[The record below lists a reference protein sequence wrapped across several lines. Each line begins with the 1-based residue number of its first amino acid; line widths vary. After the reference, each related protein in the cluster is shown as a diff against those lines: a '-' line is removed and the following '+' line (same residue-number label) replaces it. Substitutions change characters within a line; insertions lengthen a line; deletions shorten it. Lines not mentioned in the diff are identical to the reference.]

1 MIHPFLV
8 LKIPLHGLLDSLLK
22 LQRWLPSEFLL
33 QLSRVDGVTHIVTL
47 SIGYVSYQIQVST
60 LRATEQSINSL
71 DNHLDDV
78 DVLPLV
84 EAADV
89 VCVSHLALMEDKVDG
104 TCVVFHIEPVA
115 DVEALAVDG
124 KRLAMADIV
133 DEQGFRV

>member
-1 MIHPFLV
+1 MAHTVSHVSDKVEIL
-8 LKIPLHGLLDSLLK
+8 SLL
-22 LQRWLPSEFLL
+22 
-33 QLSRVDGVTHIVTL
+33 T
-47 SIGYVSYQIQVST
+47 
-60 LRATEQSINSL
+60 TEQSVNGL
-71 DNHLDDV
+71 DKHVDDV

-104 TCVVFHIEPVA
+104 TCVVLHVEPVA

-133 DEQGFRV
+133 DEERDELLRELVRTIVVRAVGHDGRHAVGVVESAYEMVARCL

>member
-1 MIHPFLV
+1 MSFAV
-8 LKIPLHGLLDSLLK
+8 GY
-22 LQRWLPSEFLL
+22 
-33 QLSRVDGVTHIVTL
+33 
-47 SIGYVSYQIQVST
+47 IGYEIHILAFISAKQTV
-60 LRATEQSINSL
+60 NGF
-71 DNHLDDV
+71 DDHLDDI

-104 TCVVFHIEPVA
+104 TCVVLHVEPVA

-133 DEQGFRV
+133 DEARTK